1 MLPFFAWKIFSISF
15 FISLD
20 FYLQVLLVSLQYTKG
35 ATLKIIPPD
44 IKLVKNKIL
53 KCQKN
58 LYILCFLSYVSKNAR
73 LITLYFFLFFFFN
86 IANAAAAPPRTT
98 TVIAEMLII
107 AVLPLN
113 HPPFFIFS
121 DTI

>member
-1 MLPFFAWKIFSISF
+1 M
-15 FISLD
+15 
-20 FYLQVLLVSLQYTKG
+20 
-35 ATLKIIPPD
+35 
-44 IKLVKNKIL
+44 
-53 KCQKN
+53 
-58 LYILCFLSYVSKNAR
+58 SKNAR

-121 DTI
+121 FSIGAREYSATNSMSDVSSPPMLRLHHENEYVNSSSLYLGGGAGAIISTPKILPKG